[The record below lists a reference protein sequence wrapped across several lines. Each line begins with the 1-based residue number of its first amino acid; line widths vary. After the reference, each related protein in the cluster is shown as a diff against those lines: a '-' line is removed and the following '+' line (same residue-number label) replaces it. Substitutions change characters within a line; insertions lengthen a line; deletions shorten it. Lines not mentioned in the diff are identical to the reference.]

1 MIKMSLAAAILLG
14 TTEAVTLSN
23 QGIFDKVFKEE
34 AEEAAIVK
42 EKQEAIDYKKQQLA
56 QAESEHEK
64 AVKIEEQEDK
74 QKEIAEEK
82 AFEEREMI
90 NRQNEADKRK
100 AQMMAEIDRENVLMR
115 SSVRLAQVSQHGEGH
130 GELIDGEGIE
140 FVNQQHAQE
149 KPANAISDMIGSGPP
164 TVGMSQI

>member
-1 MIKMSLAAAILLG
+1 MIKMSLVAAILLG

-34 AEEAAIVK
+34 AEEAAIAK

-56 QAESEHEK
+56 QAEIEHEK
-64 AVKIEEQEDK
+64 AVKIEEEEEK

-82 AFEEREMI
+82 AFEERELI

-100 AQMMAEIDRENVLMR
+100 AQMMAEIDRENVALR
-115 SSVRLAQVSQHGEGH
+115 SQIRLAQVSQHH
-130 GELIDGEGIE
+130 GELVEGEGIE

-149 KPANAISDMIGSGPP
+149 KPTNTISDMIGSGPP